1 MAAPAKHPEEGPF
14 HASVTLGRVMG
25 VEIGINWSWL
35 VVFGLVVW
43 SLGAA
48 VFPEEN
54 KGLADGTYAA
64 MAVVAAILFFASLLL
79 HELGHAAQ
87 ARRDGMEIEGITLW
101 LFGGVA
107 RFKGMF
113 PSAGAELRIA
123 LAGPAVSLVLG
134 AVFAGAAKLLSLPA
148 AVDGVLTWL
157 GRINLILLVF
167 NMLPALPLDGGRVF
181 RALAWQATGDFA
193 RATRVAGGV
202 GRAIG
207 QAMIFGGI
215 LLVFLVGAPG
225 GIWLALIGWFLAG
238 AAAAE
243 ARYAEVGA
251 ILKGLTVRDAMV
263 SDPVTVSTGLGLDR
277 FMDEVHA
284 AWRYSSYPVLD
295 ADGRPAGLVTF
306 RGAAA
311 VPAGALGSDDRGGGG
326 HPARVRDGRGRGRA
340 ARRRHLHALRR
351 ARRQGPRRDR
361 TRWQP
366 RRIAVDH
373 RCLPPARATPR
384 ERELGWRPAPG
395 SSAGSAGRAASSV
408 LTHPAQRD

>member
-202 GRAIG
+202 GRAMG

-215 LLVFLVGAPG
+215 LLVFLVGAVG
-225 GIWLALIGWFLAG
+225 GLWLALIGWFLAG

-311 VPAGALGSDDRGGGG
+311 VPAERWAQTTVGEAAIPLESATVVDADGPLADATFTLSAA
-326 HPARVRDGRGRGRA
+326 PAGRA
-340 ARRRHLHALRR
+340 LVVTGPDGSLAGLLSITDVSRLLELRR
-351 ARRQGPRRDR
+351 VSASSVGGP
-361 TRWQP
+361 
-366 RRIAVDH
+366 
-373 RCLPPARATPR
+373 
-384 ERELGWRPAPG
+384 RPAPPQ
-395 SSAGSAGRAASSV
+395 AA
-408 LTHPAQRD
+408 PAEQLPQS